1 VSLMPKGSAT
11 FGTRSETK
19 NVNSLRAVER
29 AVRFEIQRH
38 AAVLDSGGTIVQET
52 RHWHEDTRS
61 TTSGRPKSD
70 ADDYRYF
77 PEPDLV
83 PVVTDHEWIE
93 RLRAELPEPPAER
106 RKRLKTDWGFS
117 DEEFRDVVNAGVLD
131 EIEQTVSAGAAPA
144 AARKWW
150 MGEIARLANQ
160 REVEIAELGVT
171 PQHVVELNGLIDAGK
186 INDKLAKKVLA
197 HVLEGEGSPAEVVE
211 RRGLAVV
218 SDDSVLT
225 AAIDDAMAQMPDVV
239 AKVQAGKV
247 QAVGALIGPVMKAT
261 RGQADAG
268 RVRELILE
276 KLGVQG

>member
-1 VSLMPKGSAT
+1 M
-11 FGTRSETK
+11 SELKRTELS
-19 NVNSLRAVER
+19 VRRER
-29 AVRFEIQRH
+29 AVLVGVILPGSTADPRDPLGEL
-38 AAVLDSGGTIVQET
+38 AALAKTAGASVVGQVLQKRQKPDSGTYIGT
-52 RHWHEDTRS
+52 
-61 TTSGRPKSD
+61 GK
-70 ADDYRYF
+70 AF
-77 PEPDLV
+77 
-83 PVVTDHEWIE
+83 
-93 RLRAELPEPPAER
+93 
-106 RKRLKTDWGFS
+106 
-117 DEEFRDVVNAGVLD
+117 
-131 EIEQTVSAGAAPA
+131 
-144 AARKWW
+144 
-150 MGEIARLANQ
+150 EIARLANQ

-171 PQHVVELNGLIDAGK
+171 PQHVVELNGLIDVGK

-261 RGQADAG
+261 RGQADAK
-268 RVRELILE
+268 RVRELVLE